1 MPIGLTSLWLPLD
14 RGSVARVAPQPG
26 VYELATADGVVLF
39 IGMAGGRSKGG
50 LRGELEKHLAAPAD
64 ATRFRVE
71 ATTRYVSRYD
81 ELLTAYATTQG
92 TLPPLNVER
101 ARKKLPKPAQA

>member
-1 MPIGLTSLWLPLD
+1 VAGGLNSPWLPLD

-50 LRGELEKHLAAPAD
+50 LHGELEKHLAAPGD
-64 ATRFRVE
+64 ATRFRAE
-71 ATTRYVSRYD
+71 ATTRYMSRYD
-81 ELLTAYATTQG
+81 ELLTAYATSHG
-92 TLPPLNVER
+92 TLPSWNVER
-101 ARKKLPKPAQA
+101 ARKKLPKPAGA